1 MWPEILEFNQEKG
14 GSTMENRTCLN
25 CKHMRICYL
34 FQQLING
41 QDKTGGILRDFRIV
55 LKVVGEQ
62 CESFKEL
69 GEEE

>member
-1 MWPEILEFNQEKG
+1 
-14 GSTMENRTCLN
+14 
-25 CKHMRICYL
+25 MRICYL

-41 QDKTGGILRDFRIV
+41 QDKTGGILRDFRMI

-62 CESFKEL
+62 CELFKEL

>member
-1 MWPEILEFNQEKG
+1 MKG
-14 GSTMENRTCLN
+14 GLFMEKRTCLN
-25 CKHMRICYL
+25 CQNMRICHLY
-34 FQQLING
+34 QQIANG
-41 QDKTGGILRDFRIV
+41 VKTTGGILQDFRIV

>member
-1 MWPEILEFNQEKG
+1 
-14 GSTMENRTCLN
+14 MENRTCLN